1 MRVDV
6 AAAAAAVETV
16 RSKRTKK
23 PVAAESMSSSCSA
36 HDVDDEYSILLRL

>member
-1 MRVDV
+1 MRV
-6 AAAAAAVETV
+6 AAAAVETM

-36 HDVDDEYSILLRL
+36 HGYDVDDEYSILLRL